1 MNTDELFI
9 DGYKLPKPLSK
20 QEVYELLKKIKQG
33 DELAREKF
41 VEHNIRLV
49 LYEVTG
55 RFKSVEYDKKDLV
68 SIGNVGLM
76 KAITTFDTSKKVE
89 FATYATRCI
98 DNEILTFLRKLKKD
112 QNVDSLDR
120 TINHDKDGNELKI
133 EDIIID
139 ETDIVEEYTDN
150 ETHQIIRQIVK
161 DLPDRDREI
170 IMLHFGFYND
180 KTHTQ
185 KEIADMMSISRSYV
199 SRLITKIVKKLGQ
212 QLQQKGVIELRM
224 EGQRPKTKKIT

>member
-68 SIGNVGLM
+68 SI
-76 KAITTFDTSKKVE
+76 
-89 FATYATRCI
+89 
-98 DNEILTFLRKLKKD
+98 
-112 QNVDSLDR
+112 
-120 TINHDKDGNELKI
+120 
-133 EDIIID
+133 
-139 ETDIVEEYTDN
+139 
-150 ETHQIIRQIVK
+150 
-161 DLPDRDREI
+161 
-170 IMLHFGFYND
+170 
-180 KTHTQ
+180 
-185 KEIADMMSISRSYV
+185 
-199 SRLITKIVKKLGQ
+199 
-212 QLQQKGVIELRM
+212 
-224 EGQRPKTKKIT
+224 